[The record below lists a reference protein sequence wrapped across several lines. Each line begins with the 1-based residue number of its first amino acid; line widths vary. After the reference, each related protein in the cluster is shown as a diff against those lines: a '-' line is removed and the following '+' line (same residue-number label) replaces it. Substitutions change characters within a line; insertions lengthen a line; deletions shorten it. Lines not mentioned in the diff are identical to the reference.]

1 MEEDDPYPV
10 WFTRGMK
17 RLASWIEVKCERF
30 EIDPW
35 ELITSLIVAFVLFI
49 ALFCL
54 VVAAY

>member
-1 MEEDDPYPV
+1 MEDDDPYPA

-17 RLASWIEVKCERF
+17 HLASWIEARCERF

-35 ELITSLIVAFVLFI
+35 ELITSLIVAFVLFS